1 MDKVVRRLVFMMGL
15 LAVVGLF
22 GWRWWTER
30 QAAAQMA
37 GIVSANG
44 RLEAVQVN
52 ISSKEPGRVVEILV
66 DEGDMVE
73 PGQVLAKMDIETL
86 NADLAKAKADLLEA
100 ESNENVARSTVVKRE
115 SELKLAQQ
123 NFDRQ
128 EELFKKKVNT
138 KQDFDRAESDLNTQ
152 KAALDEDRGKLKP
165 AAFTIESATAVVKR
179 IQTRIDD
186 STLTSP
192 VKGRVLYKL
201 TQPGEVIPSGGKVLT
216 VLDLSDIYMEVFLP
230 ALEAARVH
238 IGAESKITLDARPE
252 YAANAKVSFVAPGAQ
267 FTPKQVET
275 KSERDKLMFR
285 VKIQVPPERVL
296 PYIEKIKTGVR
307 GMGYIKIAETAK
319 WPAWLEKPFPLPT
332 N

>member
-138 KQDFDRAESDLNTQ
+138 KQDFDRAESDL
-152 KAALDEDRGKLKP
+152 
-165 AAFTIESATAVVKR
+165 
-179 IQTRIDD
+179 
-186 STLTSP
+186 
-192 VKGRVLYKL
+192 Y
-201 TQPGEVIPSGGKVLT
+201 
-216 VLDLSDIYMEVFLP
+216 
-230 ALEAARVH
+230 
-238 IGAESKITLDARPE
+238 
-252 YAANAKVSFVAPGAQ
+252 
-267 FTPKQVET
+267 
-275 KSERDKLMFR
+275 
-285 VKIQVPPERVL
+285 
-296 PYIEKIKTGVR
+296 
-307 GMGYIKIAETAK
+307 
-319 WPAWLEKPFPLPT
+319 
-332 N
+332 

>member
-1 MDKVVRRLVFMMGL
+1 
-15 LAVVGLF
+15 
-22 GWRWWTER
+22 
-30 QAAAQMA
+30 
-37 GIVSANG
+37 
-44 RLEAVQVN
+44 
-52 ISSKEPGRVVEILV
+52 
-66 DEGDMVE
+66 
-73 PGQVLAKMDIETL
+73 
-86 NADLAKAKADLLEA
+86 
-100 ESNENVARSTVVKRE
+100 
-115 SELKLAQQ
+115 
-123 NFDRQ
+123 
-128 EELFKKKVNT
+128 
-138 KQDFDRAESDLNTQ
+138 
-152 KAALDEDRGKLKP
+152 
-165 AAFTIESATAVVKR
+165 
-179 IQTRIDD
+179 
-186 STLTSP
+186 
-192 VKGRVLYKL
+192 
-201 TQPGEVIPSGGKVLT
+201 
-216 VLDLSDIYMEVFLP
+216 MEVFLP